1 MTSDPSNNVQAGLAQ
16 RARPSVWP
24 VLLAVLFAATIL
36 AAAAWHVLRQPL
48 PNQWDDS
55 VYANATYDWLDFIEN
70 RGDLLRGMFWGA
82 VFAIPHHIP
91 PMVFITSLLGALIG
105 GKTLLAMRLAHI
117 VWLLLLLLSAYGVGK
132 KLSGGWA
139 GALGI
144 LLVGTAPLIFFWSKT
159 VMGEPA
165 LFASIGLLLLAL
177 ILFGQKTG
185 FWGGIFIGAAT
196 GLGLLSKQ
204 QFPVSAVGPLALWGL
219 WLALRWAREKGK
231 RKAILLPF
239 LAAVVTALVV
249 AGPFYFLS
257 YQEMLE
263 YATQPAFTLHT
274 MESESFF
281 QAAITYAGVLLS
293 QTGWP
298 GAVIFLGGLVW
309 GLAVVLRAPRALLTD
324 WRRYSIAMLVVC
336 ALINLVVGFGMR
348 NINTRFITPAFIPL
362 GMLAALAL
370 VDFLKQGARARW
382 GGASLLLALHLLF
395 WVSLSFGPDLPRWL
409 TWIRHDADLRPTNM
423 QMTRNAVDTIEEATG
438 AWFRLRWWVVG
449 NYHSFNQPT
458 FQNLMREQGYV
469 WDVQELYHWTE
480 TEVGVDE
487 LLTRVE
493 LGDWVAI
500 YRQER
505 VFDIAGETL
514 VSRLDDDLLARM
526 QEHPD
531 FKLVKSFQSEQEKD
545 EVYIFRRIQK

>member
-24 VLLAVLFAATIL
+24 ALLSALFAAAIL
-36 AAAAWHVLRQPL
+36 AAAVIHVTRQPL

-70 RGDLLRGMFWGA
+70 RGDLLRGIFWGA
-82 VFAIPHHIP
+82 VYAIPHHIP
-91 PMVFITSLLGALIG
+91 PLVFITSLLGALIG

-117 VWLLLLLLSAYGVGK
+117 VWFLLLLLSAYGVGK
-132 KLSGGWA
+132 RLSGGWA
-139 GALGI
+139 GILGI
-144 LLVGTAPLIFFWSKT
+144 LLVGTAPLVFFWSKT

-177 ILFGQKTG
+177 VCFGQKTSL
-185 FWGGIFIGAAT
+185 WGAIFIGAAT

-239 LAAVVTALVV
+239 LAAVVTALLV
-249 AGPFYFLS
+249 AGPFYVLS
-257 YQEMLE
+257 YRDMIE

-274 MESESFF
+274 MESASFF

-298 GAVIFLGGLVW
+298 GAVIFLSGLVW
-309 GLAVVLRAPRALLTD
+309 GLAVVLRAPRTLFSD
-324 WRRYSIAMLVVC
+324 WRRYAIAMLVVC
-336 ALINLVVGFGMR
+336 ALVNLVVGFGMR

-370 VDFLKQGARARW
+370 VAFLKQGARARW
-382 GGASLLLALHLLF
+382 VVAAALLALHLLF
-395 WVSLSFGPDLPRWL
+395 WASLSFGPDLPRWL
-409 TWIRHDADLRPTNM
+409 TWIQHDADLRPTNM
-423 QMTRNAVDTIEEATG
+423 QMTRNAFDTVEEAAG
-438 AWFRLRWWVVG
+438 AETPLRWWVVG

-458 FQNLMREQGYV
+458 FQNLVRQQGYP
-469 WDVQELYHWTE
+469 WEVQELYHWTE
-480 TEVGVDE
+480 TEVGVNE

-493 LGDWVAI
+493 SGDWVAI

-505 VFDIAGETL
+505 IFDIEGESL
-514 VSRLDDDLLARM
+514 VSRLDDALLAGL
-526 QEHPD
+526 QAHPD
-531 FKLVKSFQSEQEKD
+531 FELVKSYQSEQEKD
-545 EVYIFRRIQK
+545 EVYIFQRIQQ

>member
-1 MTSDPSNNVQAGLAQ
+1 MTSDPSNKMQAGLAQ

-24 VLLAVLFAATIL
+24 VLLAVLFAAAIL
-36 AAAAWHVLRQPL
+36 AAAGWHVLRQPL

-82 VFAIPHHIP
+82 VYAIPHHIP
-91 PMVFITSLLGALIG
+91 PLVFITSLLGALIG
-105 GKTLLAMRLAHI
+105 SKTLLAMRLAHI
-117 VWLLLLLLSAYGVGK
+117 AWFLLLLFSAYGVGK

-144 LLVGTAPLIFFWSKT
+144 LLVGTAPLVFFWSKT

-165 LFASIGLLLLAL
+165 LFASVGLLLLAL
-177 ILFGQKTG
+177 ILFGQKTS

-239 LAAVVTALVV
+239 LAAVVTALIV
-249 AGPFYFLS
+249 AGPFYLLS
-257 YQEMLE
+257 YEDMLE

-298 GAVIFLGGLVW
+298 GAVIFIGGLVW
-309 GLAVVLRAPRALLTD
+309 GLAVVLRAPRSLFSD
-324 WRRYSIAMLVVC
+324 WTRYAIAMLVVC
-336 ALINLVVGFGMR
+336 ALVNLAVGFGMR

-370 VDFLKQGARARW
+370 VDFIKQGARARW
-382 GGASLLLALHLLF
+382 IATTALLALHLLF
-395 WVSLSFGPDLPRWL
+395 WASLSFGPDLPRWL
-409 TWIRHDADLRPTNM
+409 TWVQSDADLRPTNM
-423 QMTRNAVDTIEEATG
+423 QMTLNTVDTIEESTEG
-438 AWFRLRWWVVG
+438 WFRQRWWVVG

-458 FQNLMREQGYV
+458 FQNLVRERGYV

-480 TEVGVDE
+480 TEVSVDE
-487 LLTRVE
+487 LLSRVGS
-493 LGDWVAI
+493 GDWVTI

-505 VFDIAGETL
+505 VFDIEGEAL
-514 VSRLDDDLLARM
+514 VSRLDDDILTRL
-526 QEHPD
+526 QEHPA
-531 FKLVKSFQSEQEKD
+531 FELVKSFQSEQEKD
-545 EVYIFRRIQK
+545 EVYIFRRIKK